1 VPRGRRTGRRKVEGA
16 RRRGKSRREGWEPS
30 SLPGDRR
37 ESGSMGFLSESDSK
51 ATSCCQAEMTPMRMG
66 FHHHHK
72 YDRMDGVHIHPPAP
86 ALHTACD
93 QFLLLPQ
100 FDRERERERDGRPQE
115 EQEASPDE
123 DEQHQ
128 HPGGAPLLRG
138 FVREIPGAPAS
149 RTQLSSAATA
159 SWRRRA
165 CLTCRR
171 RPARRA
177 SSASTHGPWR
187 RSSSTTWRRNRKRA

>member
-1 VPRGRRTGRRKVEGA
+1 MVPRGRRTGRRKVEGA

-100 FDRERERERDGRPQE
+100 FDREREREREMAGPKKSKKLRPMRMNNISIPE
-115 EQEASPDE
+115 E
-123 DEQHQ
+123 
-128 HPGGAPLLRG
+128 LL
-138 FVREIPGAPAS
+138 FSEV
-149 RTQLSSAATA
+149 SSVK
-159 SWRRRA
+159 S
-165 CLTCRR
+165 L
-171 RPARRA
+171 ARRH
-177 SSASTHGPWR
+177 HGPSFR
-187 RSSSTTWRRNRKRA
+187 PPPPRAGAAVLA